1 MSLKG
6 NAKKNCANN
15 STTSGNIKT
24 GWTTTKRGEETNL
37 KEAEPL
43 NQRAG
48 SISAASNDRVN
59 SGIPTEPKG

>member
-24 GWTTTKRGEETNL
+24 GWTTTKRDEEMNP

-43 NQRAG
+43 NQRADN
-48 SISAASNDRVN
+48 ISAASNDRGN
-59 SGIPTEPKG
+59 FGIPTEPKG